1 MKKMIAITAV
11 MLALSLMLVGC
22 ESSWGS
28 AGLGAAGG
36 AVAAG
41 GSYEYVF
48 NREMKK
54 VEQDYQGGRID
65 QREYEIRKDQIQRMS
80 LLE

>member
-1 MKKMIAITAV
+1 MKKMIIIMAV

-22 ESSWGS
+22 ESSWQT

-41 GSYEYVF
+41 GSYEYVS
-48 NREMKK
+48 NREMKRI
-54 VEQDYQGGRID
+54 EQDYKDGKMD
-65 QREYEIRKDQIQRMS
+65 QKEYEARKDQIQRMS